1 MDKIFVSKCRI
12 LHRNPDTFY
21 KISFSFIFLMMEG
34 KPIDMYCRQD
44 QLSCFTIVPNFRV
57 SILEQTNEGIEEFD
71 CVNWEVH
78 VAMIES
84 EKILRDFSLRSV
96 LTACND
102 MLDEFSGIPIEGDNK
117 LIDLVHLYIL
127 LQVLVAGRV

>member
-1 MDKIFVSKCRI
+1 M
-12 LHRNPDTFY
+12 N
-21 KISFSFIFLMMEG
+21 
-34 KPIDMYCRQD
+34 CRQD

-102 MLDEFSGIPIEGDNK
+102 MLDKFSGIHIEGDNK
-117 LIDLVHLYIL
+117 LFDLVHLYIL